1 MVPWAWLISLRLL
14 FLRLEE
20 GEYLPCCM
28 CGVFW
33 RFCSCAQ
40 PWLTLCNP
48 VDCSPPGS
56 PVHEILLARTK
67 EWVAIYSCR
76 GSSQPRAGSCALPHC
91 QVGSL
96 PLVPPGK
103 PVRST
108 CADSVEQVSQLTMC
122 LRLHWSLANLQKFGP
137 FTLWLPL
144 AYGICPVRSQ
154 NPVPMRPAS
163 FANTPTCGY
172 SVRVPR
178 LVLWHQL

>member
-1 MVPWAWLISLRLL
+1 MVPRAWLISLRLL

-76 GSSQPRAGSCALPHC
+76 GSSQPRAGSCALPHW

-103 PVRST
+103 PVRRT
-108 CADSVEQVSQLTMC
+108 CADLVEQVSQLTMC

-137 FTLWLPL
+137 FTL
-144 AYGICPVRSQ
+144 
-154 NPVPMRPAS
+154 
-163 FANTPTCGY
+163 
-172 SVRVPR
+172 
-178 LVLWHQL
+178 